1 MNSFQIRRPDFFNL
15 RLSLLSKD
23 CQRSTDGYYDV
34 PLNAAQKFQRNKQA
48 SGGAYIPATVQVEGP
63 REVKKA
69 VLDKVRTFLAECE
82 NGGLMTIDIKN

>member
-1 MNSFQIRRPDFFNL
+1 MNSFRIRRPDFLNL
-15 RLSLLSKD
+15 RLCLLSKD
-23 CQRSTDGYYDV
+23 CQRSTDGYCDV

-48 SGGAYIPATVQVEGP
+48 YIPATIQVEGP

-82 NGGLMTIDIKN
+82 NGGLMTMDIEN

>member
-1 MNSFQIRRPDFFNL
+1 MEFVGLNFLICVCLFSLRIVNGEPTVSVRP
-15 RLSLLSKD
+15 
-23 CQRSTDGYYDV
+23 
-34 PLNAAQKFQRNKQA
+34 NAAQKFQRNKQA

-82 NGGLMTIDIKN
+82 NGGLMTIDIEN

>member
-1 MNSFQIRRPDFFNL
+1 MNSFRIRRPDFFNL

-23 CQRSTDGYYDV
+23 CQQRTEGYCDV
-34 PLNAAQKFQRNKQA
+34 PLNA
-48 SGGAYIPATVQVEGP
+48 SGGAYIATIQVEGP

-82 NGGLMTIDIKN
+82 NGGLMAIDIEN

>member
-1 MNSFQIRRPDFFNL
+1 MNSFRIRRPDFFNL

-23 CQRSTDGYYDV
+23 CQRSTDGYCDV
-34 PLNAAQKFQRNKQA
+34 PLNAAQKFQRNKQV
-48 SGGAYIPATVQVEGP
+48 SEGAYIPSTIQVEGP

-82 NGGLMTIDIKN
+82 NGGLMTIDIEN